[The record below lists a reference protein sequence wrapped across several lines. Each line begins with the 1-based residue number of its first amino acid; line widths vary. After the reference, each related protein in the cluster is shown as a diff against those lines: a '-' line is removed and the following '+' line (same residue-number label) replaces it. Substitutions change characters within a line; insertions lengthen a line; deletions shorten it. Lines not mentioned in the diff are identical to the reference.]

1 MRATLVLQDGT
12 IIKGDA
18 FGAATT
24 VVGEVVFNTSLT
36 GYQEVITDPSYRGQM
51 VCMTVPHVGNTGVNP
66 EDIESDRPQITAFI
80 VREVSPVVSNWRA
93 NESLSDYLN
102 RHGIPGIS
110 QVDTRALTRRLRQQ
124 GILHAALSTD
134 GRHSTAELLQMARAW
149 EGLDGRDLV
158 REVTCQEP
166 YNWIDG
172 TQGEWRP
179 VLAGQSKAQAP
190 DSNYGAAQSGAE
202 RLPLV
207 VAYDFG
213 IKHNILRRLTSHGL
227 RVTVVP
233 ASMPA
238 SAVLALAPDGIFL
251 SNGPGDPTGVPY
263 AVEAVRVLM
272 ENEIPLFGICLGH
285 QIIGLA
291 LGAKTYKLKFGH
303 HGSNQPVS
311 DIDATNVQ
319 ITAQNHNYAVDGN
332 TLPSH
337 VLITHQNLNDGT
349 VEGLRLTDRPV
360 FCVQYHPEASP
371 GPHDADLL
379 FERFARDGA
388 STRRQTS
395 GAETTQR
402 NRGSR
407 RMTRIFNVAMIGLG
421 NVGRNFLAILDEKA
435 SRLEKQYGLASACH
449 LCCRQQRSGHQP

>member
-1 MRATLVLQDGT
+1 MTATLVLADGT
-12 IIKGDA
+12 VFHGQA

-51 VCMTVPHVGNTGVNP
+51 VCMTLPHVGNTGVNA
-66 EDIESDRPQITAFI
+66 EDVESDQPQITAFI

-93 NESLSDYLN
+93 NETLPDYLA

-110 QVDTRALTRRLRQQ
+110 EIDTRALTRRLRDK
-124 GILHAALSTD
+124 GVLHAALCTD
-134 GRHSTAELLQMARAW
+134 GSRTVEELLALAQSW

-166 YNWIDG
+166 YNWVDG
-172 TQGEWRP
+172 TRVEWTP
-179 VLAGQSKAQAP
+179 VPAGALPDEQAAGQPAP
-190 DSNYGAAQSGAE
+190 HAPLPHA
-202 RLPLV
+202 PLV

-233 ASMPA
+233 AHTPA
-238 SAVLALAPDGIFL
+238 QEVLALRPDGIFL
-251 SNGPGDPTGVPY
+251 SNGPGDPAGVPY
-263 AVEAVRVLM
+263 AAEAVNQLLTTG
-272 ENEIPLFGICLGH
+272 IPTFGICLGH

-291 LGAKTYKLKFGH
+291 LGGETYKLKFGH

-311 DIDATNVQ
+311 DSSVTNVQ
-319 ITAQNHNYAVDGN
+319 ITAQNHNYAVRAEG
-332 TLPSH
+332 LPPN
-337 VLITHQNLNDGT
+337 VEITHRNLNDGT

-379 FERFARDGA
+379 FARFARLVKEHA
-388 STRRQTS
+388 
-395 GAETTQR
+395 
-402 NRGSR
+402 
-407 RMTRIFNVAMIGLG
+407 
-421 NVGRNFLAILDEKA
+421 
-435 SRLEKQYGLASACH
+435 LEKLA
-449 LCCRQQRSGHQP
+449 

>member
-1 MRATLVLQDGT
+1 MSALLVLADGVVYE
-12 IIKGDA
+12 GLA

-51 VCMTVPHVGNTGVNP
+51 VCMTVPHVGNTGINA
-66 EDIESDRPQITAFI
+66 EDVESDQPQITAFI
-80 VREVSPVVSNWRA
+80 VREVSPTVSNWRA
-93 NESLSDYLN
+93 NETLHDYLA

-110 QVDTRALTRRLRQQ
+110 AVDTRSLTRHLRAHGVLQ
-124 GILHAALSTD
+124 AALCTD
-134 GRHSTAELLQMARAW
+134 GSHSVADLLAQAQRW

-166 YNWIDG
+166 YNWVAG
-172 TQGEWRP
+172 TQREWTP
-179 VLAGQSKAQAP
+179 VPAGR
-190 DSNYGAAQSGAE
+190 DVGAAPVTATAE
-202 RLPLV
+202 ATDALAPLV

-233 ASMPA
+233 AHTPA
-238 SAVLALAPDGIFL
+238 DDVLALQPDGIFL
-251 SNGPGDPTGVPY
+251 SNGPGDPAGVPY
-263 AVEAVRVLM
+263 AAAAVARLL
-272 ENEIPLFGICLGH
+272 ETGIPTFGICLGH

-291 LGAKTYKLKFGH
+291 LGGTTYKLKFGH

-311 DIDATNVQ
+311 DSSATNVQ
-319 ITAQNHNYAVDGN
+319 ITAQNHNYAVAEEG
-332 TLPSH
+332 LPSNAE
-337 VLITHQNLNDGT
+337 ITHRNLNDGT

-379 FERFARDGA
+379 FARFARQVKDY
-388 STRRQTS
+388 
-395 GAETTQR
+395 
-402 NRGSR
+402 
-407 RMTRIFNVAMIGLG
+407 AMKP
-421 NVGRNFLAILDEKA
+421 AAAK
-435 SRLEKQYGLASACH
+435 
-449 LCCRQQRSGHQP
+449 